1 MLEVDLVTADGSYQT
16 TNAYTDPDYFY
27 ALRGGGGSAWGVST
41 LYPTGSSRPNLH
53 GYFCLQVITSVTYRT
68 HPNPAHIQVG
78 LMQFNTTDESTLR
91 TVFHKA
97 LQALPAVTDA
107 GYTGYGIMGGGSF
120 AAIFIQPNATEEIF
134 NATFAPFYEL
144 ANHANVSA
152 QVGSIPFPTWIDY
165 CNTFLMDPNIATNV
179 IDSSR
184 LLTSDDLLERTT
196 ELVDVILEFDEFSA
210 GFNFSMFSL
219 LAHRVMSADVDF
231 NIVGKVN
238 SAERDNTAVHPAWKD
253 SRAVFSLGTDW
264 ADDASAEEKLRK
276 KKQAVE
282 ISKRLG
288 EIVGPDGG
296 TYVNEANP

>member
-1 MLEVDLVTADGSYQT
+1 MGGKYSHPTGFFKASLR
-16 TNAYTDPDYFY
+16 DYFC
-27 ALRGGGGSAWGVST
+27 V
-41 LYPTGSSRPNLH
+41 
-53 GYFCLQVITSVTYRT
+53 QVITSVTYRT

-78 LMQFNTTDESTLR
+78 LMQFNTTDEFTLR
-91 TVFHKA
+91 TVLHKA
-97 LQALPAVTDA
+97 LQALPAITDA

-120 AAIFIQPNATEEIF
+120 AALFIQPNATEEIF

-144 ANHANVSA
+144 ASHANVSA
-152 QVGSIPFPTWIDY
+152 QVGSILFPTWIDY

-179 IDSSR
+179 IDASR

-196 ELVDVILEFDEFSA
+196 ELVGVIFEFDEFSA
-210 GFNFSMFSL
+210 GFNFSVFFPQPI
-219 LAHRVMSADVDF
+219 RVMSADVDF

-264 ADDASAEEKLRK
+264 VDDASAEEKLRK
-276 KKQAVE
+276 KRQAVE
-282 ISKRLG
+282 VSKRLG
-288 EIVGPDGG
+288 EIVGPNGG